1 MNACRHGWFPGSILA
16 VAIVLLG
23 LAPVDAM
30 HLKENPKRHRILYQ
44 LDEAGVD
51 KAKFVLGNIR
61 NHVTGVGGWQNIE
74 SLELVVFGPALKS
87 FVQLDRSCA
96 QAGAGTAPESGHELR
111 RLREHD
117 EEFQHHARA
126 TTTRLAGT
134 ASGRGRA
141 NHGAPGARIQ
151 LPPALTLPASLEVP
165 ATGG

>member
-74 SLELVVFGPALKS
+74 SLELVVFGPAS
-87 FVQLDRSCA
+87 NAFVQSAIDAAAKPVVEHLDS
-96 QAGAGTAPESGHELR
+96 QGM
-111 RLREHD
+111 
-117 EEFQHHARA
+117 
-126 TTTRLAGT
+126 
-134 ASGRGRA
+134 
-141 NHGAPGARIQ
+141 
-151 LPPALTLPASLEVP
+151 
-165 ATGG
+165 